1 MPNCCKF
8 YLPLWFNTR
17 TKKKSSHDASPVGS
31 DPAVSANS
39 AESGQLDEHSPSA
52 PVEGVSTGTDII
64 RAEVEVATRE
74 VDGLRKPGSS
84 VIGIAENVPSTVDDV
99 SSAGDRDTW
108 GPLLEKV
115 EIFASAIDWIGE
127 LHPYAKAVSTILSA
141 AIKPII
147 EQNKRDDAMGDLCKT
162 MEEVYDFIIEARRL
176 DNIAKKR
183 KDLLEF
189 LWQQTHE
196 CACFLRDQSKVKAF
210 YLRAYKNV
218 VAGRTV
224 DDDIMK
230 FTTAFSHLK
239 EAFVQGGALQ
249 IEIYTVR
256 ILEEINDIKENVKD
270 IGVSFASNFFN
281 LRSMFTVPAVD
292 DKMDIKEEF
301 PADVHSRMAPNKG
314 CLPETRKNTLE
325 KLSEWVNDTSQS
337 RVLFLLGG
345 AGTGKSAIAHTIARL
360 FSNRLGAFFRFDRN
374 HLATNQAHWFF
385 SSIINRLANWDKN
398 FRRGLLSKYKKGSFQ
413 TMEYETQWKIFVE
426 AAIRLK
432 DGIVGPVLIVIDALD
447 ESGNINSRKSLLH
460 FLTEHAAQL
469 PSNFRIFVTS
479 RPERDINKANQNV
492 KWMHLDDQKDEAK
505 KDIVNY
511 LHHELGT
518 LPGDDLPKSAYEQ
531 LAEMADGLFQW
542 AFTACRFM
550 EDMGEGLTLEERF
563 MIFFTPAASVPRF
576 GKDLDTLYSFI
587 LGEKFNLDND
597 TVKKRFISVL
607 GQILGAAQPLSCNT
621 LHALCIT
628 ENGSN
633 INEAKLIVQ
642 ELGSV
647 LSVVA
652 MGNEPIRPYHTSFRD
667 FLTDENRSGKWYIDV
682 DDAACSMALGCFH
695 TMNAGLHFNLF
706 NLPSSFH
713 SNKEMLPLSVE
724 KEVIAEPLK
733 YACQFWEFHLKNT
746 PGQSLCGMI
755 VTFINE
761 NLLFWFEALSVLQ
774 LLNIAAPALSKLAD
788 LLMNIQTK
796 THPSIAGTISL
807 LHDADKF
814 LHYFGTAIT
823 YSAPHIYI
831 SALPFTPKC
840 SPLAQ
845 TYGSRFEGG
854 ISLLKGQLP
863 LWPTELARL
872 TGHRGSINC
881 IAFSHDG
888 KRIVSGSRD
897 KTIRIWD
904 AETGQNV
911 GDPLTGHT
919 DW

>member
-1 MPNCCKF
+1 MPTRKF
-8 YLPLWFNTR
+8 HLPSWLNTRSKR

-31 DPAVSANS
+31 DPAISANS
-39 AESGQLDEHSPSA
+39 PESGQFDEHSPSA
-52 PVEGVSTGTDII
+52 PVEGASTGTDILL
-64 RAEVEVATRE
+64 AEVEGAARE
-74 VDGLRKPGSS
+74 VDELRKPGRSAMN
-84 VIGIAENVPSTVDDV
+84 IAGNVPSTVDSV
-99 SSAGDRDTW
+99 SSAGDIW

-141 AIKPII
+141 AIKVRNTSSPADVADQAVQPII
-147 EQNKRDDAMGDLCKT
+147 EQNKRDDAMKDLRKT

-176 DNIAKKR
+176 GNLAEKR
-183 KDLLEF
+183 KDMIEF

-224 DDDIMK
+224 DHDIMK
-230 FTTAFSHLK
+230 FTAAFNHLK
-239 EAFVQGGALQ
+239 KAFVQGGALQ
-249 IEIYTVR
+249 TEIYTVR
-256 ILEEINDIKENVKD
+256 ILEEINDIKENIKD
-270 IGVSFASNFFN
+270 I
-281 LRSMFTVPAVD
+281 D

-301 PADVHSRMAPNKG
+301 PVDVHSRMAPNKG

-325 KLSEWVNDTSQS
+325 KLSQWVNDTSQS

-374 HLATNQAHWFF
+374 HLATNQVQWFF
-385 SSIINRLANWDKN
+385 SSIINKLANWDKS
-398 FRRGLLSKYKKGSFQ
+398 FCRGLLSKYKKGSFQ
-413 TMEYETQWKIFVE
+413 TMEYETQWKMFVE
-426 AAIRLK
+426 TAIHLK

-460 FLTEHAAQL
+460 FLTEHATQL
-469 PSNFRIFVTS
+469 PPNFRIIVTS

-492 KWMHLDDQKDEAK
+492 KWMYLENQKDEAK
-505 KDIVNY
+505 RDLVNY
-511 LHHELGT
+511 LHHELGA
-518 LPGDDLPKSAYEQ
+518 LPGANLPKSAYEQ

-542 AFTACRFM
+542 AFTACQFM
-550 EDMGEGLTLEERF
+550 EQMGGGLTLNERF
-563 MIFFTPAASVPRF
+563 TKIFNPPAGVPRF
-576 GKDLDTLYSFI
+576 GKDLDNLYSSI
-587 LGEKFNLDND
+587 LGEKFNMDND
-597 TVKKRFISVL
+597 IVKERFISVL
-607 GQILGAAQPLSCNT
+607 SQILVAAQPLSCKT
-621 LHALCIT
+621 HHALRT
-628 ENGSN
+628 TKSSSNEN
-633 INEAKLIVQ
+633 EVELIVK

-647 LSVVA
+647 LSGVGK
-652 MGNEPIRPYHTSFRD
+652 GNEPIQPYHTSFRD
-667 FLTDENRSGKWYIDV
+667 FLTDKNRSGKWYIDI
-682 DDAACSMALGCFH
+682 DNANCSMALNCFH
-695 TMNAGLHFNLF
+695 TMNAGLHFNLC
-706 NLPSSFH
+706 NLCSSFL
-713 SNKEMLPLSVE
+713 SNKEMLPLGAE
-724 KEVIAEPLK
+724 MVIAEPLK

-746 PGQSLCGMI
+746 LGQSLCGMI
-755 VTFINE
+755 VTFANK

-788 LLMNIQTK
+788 LLVNIQSETC
-796 THPSIAGTISL
+796 PSIADTISL
-807 LHDADKF
+807 LRDAVKF

-823 YSAPHIYI
+823 CSAPHIYI

-845 TYGSRFEGG
+845 TYGSRFKGG

-863 LWPTELARL
+863 SWPAELARL
-872 TGHRGSINC
+872 TGHSDGINC

-888 KRIVSGSRD
+888 KRIVSGSHD
-897 KTIRIWD
+897 NTIRIWD

-911 GDPLTGHT
+911 
-919 DW
+919 